1 MSKTQSK
8 VGVTVSNPSIGPT
21 GPTGPTGVTGPTG
34 TIGTTGPTG
43 PSGVSGLAYGSFFSL
58 LDQTV
63 VSGSAK
69 AMSYEV
75 QDVASGVSIANNF
88 SLSPTRI
95 TIQNTGI
102 YNIQFSSQ
110 FYKTGGGS
118 DAHLIIWLRKNGNDI
133 PSTSTKL
140 HFANN
145 SIYDVA
151 AWNFFVEVTNPNDYF
166 EIMWTQDDAIIIA
179 HEPENL
185 VVPYPEIPSVILTVN
200 QIA

>member
-8 VGVTVSNPSIGPT
+8 VVFT
-21 GPTGPTGVTGPTG
+21 GG
-34 TIGTTGPTG
+34 
-43 PSGVSGLAYGSFFSL
+43 AYGSFYSL

-63 VSGSAK
+63 VSGSIA
-69 AMSYEV
+69 AMSYEI
-75 QDVASGVSIANNF
+75 QDFASGVSITNNL

-95 TIQNTGI
+95 TIQNIGI
-102 YNIQFSSQ
+102 YNIQFSAQ
-110 FYKTGGGS
+110 LYKTGGGS
-118 DAHLIIWLRKNGNDI
+118 EADVNIWIRKNGNDI

-151 AWNFFVEVTNPNDYF
+151 AWNFFVEVTNSNDYF

-179 HEPENL
+179 HEPEDL